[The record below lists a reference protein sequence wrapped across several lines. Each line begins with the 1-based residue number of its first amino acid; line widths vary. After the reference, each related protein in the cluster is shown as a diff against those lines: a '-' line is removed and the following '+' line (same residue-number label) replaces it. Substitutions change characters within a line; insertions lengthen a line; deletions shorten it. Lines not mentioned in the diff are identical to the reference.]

1 MSLLISSLEAL
12 WYSHAHD
19 GPESFIKE
27 TGHTV
32 LLCSAIIYTVF
43 RGICLRHRVH
53 NIPDFT
59 GILGG
64 PLVLWQIKPD
74 AL

>member
-27 TGHTV
+27 TGHTI
-32 LLCSAIIYTVF
+32 LECSAIIYTVF
-43 RGICLRHRVH
+43 RGIL
-53 NIPDFT
+53 PST
-59 GILGG
+59 QGT
-64 PLVLWQIKPD
+64 
-74 AL
+74 